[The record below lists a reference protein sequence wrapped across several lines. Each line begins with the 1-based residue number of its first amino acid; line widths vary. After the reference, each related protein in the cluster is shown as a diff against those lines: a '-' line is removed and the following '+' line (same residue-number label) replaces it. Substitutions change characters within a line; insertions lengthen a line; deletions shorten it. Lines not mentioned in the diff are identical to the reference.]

1 MDENIYSKRPNYR
14 LYPESVK
21 IELVREY
28 QTSDYSLACLRRKYG
43 IGSTAI
49 IYHWLRKYGNNDYLS
64 SHKEPFQTIQ
74 NMSEDSQEVQTLKH
88 RIRQLEKE
96 LEDAKLRTEAY
107 SLMIKKAEDEL
118 KIPIRKKFNTK

>member
-1 MDENIYSKRPNYR
+1 
-14 LYPESVK
+14 
-21 IELVREY
+21 
-28 QTSDYSLACLRRKYG
+28 
-43 IGSTAI
+43 
-49 IYHWLRKYGNNDYLS
+49 
-64 SHKEPFQTIQ
+64 
-74 NMSEDSQEVQTLKH
+74 MSEDSQEVQTLKH